1 MASQGPAPRTA
12 WVGDD
17 SAPLGTPL
25 RIDEDGCALTAVSP
39 RPHLQVPV
47 DANVGE
53 TLTLSSDGCGATSSG
68 GLLFSLA
75 DELQSLLLAK
85 LQAKELLSLAKTC
98 KRAREVIMEGLISDS
113 IWEQV
118 QSHTEDS
125 RKFSP
130 CPLHLTL
137 VVSHGCLLRRTMSQ
151 FFSSRHLIE
160 CAMAW
165 TDSNSRALTL
175 LSVSLSLFPSFDSLS
190 LSLFPS
196 LSLDSHKHVSPCNHS
211 SWSTTS
217 HAWRATSQPPPT
229 PPDNARP

>member
-1 MASQGPAPRTA
+1 MIFSYVFPTFAINRVKTVLTPLHSLRRPHREMANLVPAPRTA

-47 DANVGE
+47 DADVGE
-53 TLTLSSDGCGATSSG
+53 TLSSDGCGATSSG

-118 QSHTEDS
+118 LSPHRRLPQILTMPSPPHIGGKSWLFAASHNVPVLL
-125 RKFSP
+125 FA
-130 CPLHLTL
+130 PL
-137 VVSHGCLLRRTMSQ
+137 
-151 FFSSRHLIE
+151 
-160 CAMAW
+160 
-165 TDSNSRALTL
+165 D
-175 LSVSLSLFPSFDSLS
+175 
-190 LSLFPS
+190 
-196 LSLDSHKHVSPCNHS
+196 
-211 SWSTTS
+211 
-217 HAWRATSQPPPT
+217 
-229 PPDNARP
+229 